1 MIQNRKVPADKAL
14 SQLQSG
20 MRVYIHPGC
29 AEPEALVDAMMKRAP
44 QIRNV
49 EIMHLLTLG
58 KAPYAEPQWAEH
70 FRHRSLFTGK
80 NVREAV
86 NSGRGDY
93 VPVFLHEIPRLFR
106 ADLLPIDMALVQVS
120 PPDEHGFCSFGVG
133 VECTMAAVHNARIVV
148 AQVNECMPRV
158 HGDNFVHIS
167 DIDYLVEDNRP
178 LVTLPRVVASELHE
192 QIASHIAPLIEDGS
206 TLQLGIGGI
215 PDAVLNHLKE
225 KQDLGIHTEMFSDGI
240 IQLVESGVIT
250 GRRKKIHPGKM
261 VASFVLGSR
270 DLFNFI
276 NDNPLIEF
284 HPSDYVND
292 PFIIAR
298 HDKMVSINSAI
309 QVDLTGQVCSDSM
322 GYSIYSGFGGQVDFI
337 RGAARSEGGKPILAL
352 PSTAK
357 KGTISRI
364 VPVLDEGAGVVTSR
378 ADVDWIVTEFGAVNL
393 FGLSLRE
400 RAHALISI
408 AHPDFRDELTE
419 HARRNG
425 WW

>member
-1 MIQNRKVPADKAL
+1 MIQNRRVSADRAL
-14 SQLQSG
+14 AELQSG

-29 AEPEALVDAMMKRAP
+29 AEPEALVDAMMRRAP
-44 QIRNV
+44 HVRGV

-70 FRHRSLFTGK
+70 FRHRALFAGK
-80 NVREAV
+80 NVRDAV
-86 NSGRGDY
+86 NSGRADY

-133 VECTMAAVHNARIVV
+133 VECTMAAAHSARTVV
-148 AQVNECMPRV
+148 AQVNESMPRV

-167 DIDYLVEDNRP
+167 DIDYLVEDHRP

-215 PDAVLNHLKE
+215 PDAVLHHLRD
-225 KQDLGIHTEMFSDGI
+225 KQDLGIHSEMFSDGI
-240 IQLVESGVIT
+240 MELVESGVIT
-250 GRRKKIHPGKM
+250 GRRKNIHPGKV

-270 DLFNFI
+270 ELFDFI
-276 NDNPLIEF
+276 HDNPLIEF

-292 PFIIAR
+292 PYIIAR
-298 HDKMVSINSAI
+298 HDRMVSINSAI

-337 RGAARSEGGKPILAL
+337 RGAARSAGGKPILAL
-352 PSTAK
+352 PSTARK
-357 KGTISRI
+357 ETISRI

-378 ADVDWIVTEFGAVNL
+378 ADVDWIVTEYGAVNL

-400 RAHALISI
+400 RAHALVSI
-408 AHPDFRDELTE
+408 AHPAFRDELTG